1 VFPALIVLI
10 GLIVAAPALLVAD
23 GLSSYGPVAAIAA
36 SGLAI
41 AARSIR
47 PGEASHFAALI
58 SPVIWVLAI
67 PAVWLVAQ
75 VLPLQQVGL
84 SHPIW
89 ASAGTAL
96 GQSLNGSISV
106 DPGATLISLLRF
118 LSLAAILLLSAA
130 VTIDRARAEWVLLAL
145 TAATTLIAVVF
156 IVHQVA
162 GLAFPNDAKPAAL
175 DCALFGLIFAATSA
189 VRIFER
195 YETRH
200 LKGSTSTRSLA
211 LKLGACL
218 ACFAVSGIAIGL
230 GASGPILFTASY
242 GCIAFAAVVINR
254 RLGLGPWGYS
264 GIIAAGLAIA
274 IMLIVTRPESR
285 FHDFTLAFAGGT
297 PTSLIS
303 VTERILAN
311 RAWLGNGAG
320 TFAAL
325 LPIYQDAQDVI
336 TDPNA
341 PTSASALII
350 EFGRPALLVA
360 MAIAIG
366 SIAFFF
372 RGALRRGR
380 DSFYSTAAGSCA
392 LVFTLLL
399 FVNAG
404 GLSTAFLIIAAAAFG
419 LGLAQ
424 IQSRTLQ

>member
-1 VFPALIVLI
+1 VFSALIILI
-10 GLIVAAPALLVAD
+10 GLVVAAPALLVAD
-23 GLSSYGPVAAIAA
+23 GLGSYGPVAAIAA
-36 SGLAI
+36 SGLAT

-47 PGEASHFAALI
+47 PGEASHFAALV
-58 SPVIWVLAI
+58 SPVLLVLAI
-67 PAVWLVAQ
+67 PAIWLVVQ
-75 VLPLQQVGL
+75 VLPLQQIGL

-89 ASAGTAL
+89 VSAAAAL
-96 GQSLNGSISV
+96 GQSLNGSISI

-118 LSLAAILLLSAA
+118 LSIVAILLLAAA
-130 VTIDRARAEWVLLAL
+130 VTIDRSRAEWVLLAL
-145 TAATTLIAVVF
+145 TAATTFVAAVF
-156 IVHQVA
+156 IVHHIA
-162 GLAFPNDAKPAAL
+162 GLAFLNDAKPAAL
-175 DCALFGLIFAATSA
+175 DCALFGLIFAATSG
-189 VRIFER
+189 VRVFER

-200 LKGSTSTRSLA
+200 SKGFTSTRGLA

-218 ACFAVSGIAIGL
+218 ACFALACISIGL
-230 GASGPILFTASY
+230 GATGPLLFTASY

-254 RLGLGPWGYS
+254 RLGLGPWGYG
-264 GIIAAGLAIA
+264 GILAAGLAIA

-285 FHDFTLAFAGGT
+285 AHDFTLAFAGGT
-297 PTSLIS
+297 STSLIS
-303 VTERILAN
+303 VTERILAT
-311 RAWLGNGAG
+311 RTWLGNGAG

-341 PTSASALII
+341 PSSASALII
-350 EFGRPALLVA
+350 EFGRPALLVV

-424 IQSRTLQ
+424 IQSRNLQ